1 MMSTGIATLIVSAS
15 DPDLKDSALPVLHGI
30 VLDCIRLTTPPP
42 PAMSGSLPYGFS
54 DLDLGPVDAAGGGG
68 MGAGIGLAAAA
79 AAAAKVAVPGIG
91 AVDMAAMQDPKV
103 DLKFSP
109 LEAVVEHLRGRRVTS
124 PSEITDAIVD
134 GLSDVRKDVQGIAL
148 GLIE

>member
-15 DPDLKDSALPVLHGI
+15 DPELKDSALPILHGI

-42 PAMSGSLPYGFS
+42 PPLSGSLPYGFS
-54 DLDLGPVDAAGGGG
+54 DLDLGPVDAAGGMGGG
-68 MGAGIGLAAAA
+68 MGL
-79 AAAAKVAVPGIG
+79 AKVAVPGIG

-103 DLKFSP
+103 DLNFSP

-134 GLSDVRKDVQGIAL
+134 GLSDVRKDVQGVAL